1 MFISFIKGAIVAL
14 SSQSDQSDLGAR
26 EWLSIL
32 RALAQKTITTG
43 ITSSLLSSFVSMDE
57 EGETNQEIL
66 MQHILHGS
74 SSISNLI
81 RTPKCSIGDR
91 IIIGDY
97 PEIGSPQS
105 SSSQIIGLGEI
116 HSNGFPIPTSTSSTV
131 PASAPSSS
139 SSSSSSSSI
148 IPSTSSSTVSVI
160 VPLSSVIV
168 PNPGGTN
175 NNNNNHNSNNDD
187 NNNNNSSNGILLD
200 TVTIVKTESLKTTNG
215 KKRTKAKV
223 SSSTPVT
230 KKLKRSIGR

>member
-139 SSSSSSSSI
+139 SSSSSII

-175 NNNNNHNSNNDD
+175 NNNNNHNSNNNDD
-187 NNNNNSSNGILLD
+187 INNNNNSSNGILLD

>member
-139 SSSSSSSSI
+139 SSSSSSSI

-187 NNNNNSSNGILLD
+187 NNNSNSNGILLD